1 MSFNIGP
8 KTLENDDVEIE
19 TDNNGF
25 LLTHVPTGN
34 TLRLKDDG
42 TAVVDA
48 LEAVSQETDLI
59 GSLSQDKNDNKLVLD
74 DNGDPGFLKF
84 QKRSNGVGNN
94 APPSDANTAIV
105 YCESGELVAMDQVG
119 NLTQIT

>member
-1 MSFNIGP
+1 MADDIILRWTGSKYIGIDP
-8 KTLENDDVEIE
+8 SDGSQVPLPFGDVEFD
-19 TDNNGF
+19 T
-25 LLTHVPTGN
+25 
-34 TLRLKDDG
+34 
-42 TAVVDA
+42 

-59 GSLSQDKNDNKLVLD
+59 GSLSQDKYDNKLVLD

-84 QKRSNGVGNN
+84 QKRSNNVGDN
-94 APPSDANTAIV
+94 PPQNDNNTAIV